1 MKGESDALQQ
11 RIGEE
16 NNALGT
22 GLSGSTPGNFSLIK
36 KVQMVTM
43 QEGIKPPGISSTTQN
58 VKDKVNRYLARYSPR
73 ATTSN

>member
-43 QEGIKPPGISSTTQN
+43 QEGIKPPRISSTTQN
-58 VKDKVNRYLARYSPR
+58 VKDEIK
-73 ATTSN
+73 

>member
-1 MKGESDALQQ
+1 MVSEALQQ

-22 GLSGSTPGNFSLIK
+22 GLSGSTPTNFSLIK

-43 QEGIKPPGISSTTQN
+43 QEGIKPPRISSTTKN
-58 VKDKVNRYLARYSPR
+58 VKDEI
-73 ATTSN
+73 

>member
-1 MKGESDALQQ
+1 MKGECDALEQ

-22 GLSGSTPGNFSLIK
+22 GLSGSTPTNFSLIK

-43 QEGIKPPGISSTTQN
+43 QEGIKPPGISSTTPN
-58 VKDKVNRYLARYSPR
+58 VKDENK
-73 ATTSN
+73 

>member
-1 MKGESDALQQ
+1 MKGECDALQQ

-22 GLSGSTPGNFSLIK
+22 GLSGSTPTNFSLIK

-43 QEGIKPPGISSTTQN
+43 QERVKPPRISSTTQN
-58 VKDKVNRYLARYSPR
+58 VKDEIK
-73 ATTSN
+73 